1 MAIPDYV
8 KNRRF
13 SFEVSYQTEARWLI
27 HGVCDDEETA
37 QADAQQLLRRDDVDE
52 VKIVRQRVRRGGA
65 AVHSVVFHEKNA
77 HEKKPVTLSA
87 ELTTAP
93 LCDSLGAFCALPA
106 RRIMGRLLHQYCIER
121 AILPTELLYSWSH
134 FSKFAN
140 AGALMGA
147 AVHAVARAQ
156 ARTSGKPAKEHIAV
170 LEDLAQQAVQQMRDM
185 AGEARRLPAFDATD
199 PGGLSDRIMTAH
211 GKGHHDAIFLF
222 LLSTRYLFA
231 LRSLPARLS
240 AMLDLAEK
248 TPPGQR
254 VTGLVDGV
262 IADCLGFVE
271 VIEYLFGEQRT
282 LGGFLMRLADV
293 ISGVAP
299 DEGQTDDDLVRLTRL
314 LSGGDSGGDYE
325 QSRQILT
332 ARLASELAGN
342 RPLDKRDSKA
352 DEALFA
358 TLRKHLEKNGD
369 IVGGE
374 AVRQAL
380 KIRKRRLRRA
390 ALQAMGMPDAA
401 DAVEIPALEMP

>member
-27 HGVCDDEETA
+27 HGIFDDEETA
-37 QADAQQLLRRDDVDE
+37 QADAHQLLRRDDVDE
-52 VKIVRQRVRRGGA
+52 VKIVRQRARKGGA
-65 AVHSVVFHEKNA
+65 EVQSVVFHEKNA

-93 LCDSLGAFCALPA
+93 ACDSLGAFCALPA
-106 RRIMGRLLHQYCIER
+106 RRIMGRLLRQYFVER

-134 FSKFAN
+134 FGKFAN
-140 AGALMGA
+140 TGALMGA

-156 ARTSGKPAKEHIAV
+156 ARTSGRPAKEHIAL
-170 LEDLAQQAVQQMRDM
+170 LEGLAQQALQQMRDM
-185 AGEARRLPAFDATD
+185 ASEARRLPAFDAAD

-211 GKGHHDAIFLF
+211 GRGHHDAIFLF

-262 IADCLGFVE
+262 IADCLGFAE

-293 ISGVAP
+293 ISGVVP
-299 DEGQTDDDLVRLTRL
+299 DEMQTEDDLARLTRL
-314 LSGGDSGGDYE
+314 LSGGDYE
-325 QSRQILT
+325 QSRQILA
-332 ARLASELAGN
+332 ARLASELASD

-358 TLRKHLEKNGD
+358 TLRKHLDRDGD
-369 IVGGE
+369 ILGGE

-390 ALQAMGMPDAA
+390 SLLAMGMPDAA
-401 DAVEIPALEMP
+401 DAVEIPLFEPQ